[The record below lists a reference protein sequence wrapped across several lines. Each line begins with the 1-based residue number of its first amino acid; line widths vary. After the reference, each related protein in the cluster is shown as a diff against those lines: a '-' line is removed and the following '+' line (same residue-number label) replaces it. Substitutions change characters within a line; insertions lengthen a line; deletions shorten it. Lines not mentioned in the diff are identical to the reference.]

1 MLHWAPSPVGQLRD
15 AATSLITAGTDAQS
29 GICCALVLSCAAV
42 TQSSFVDTSCA
53 SCCVSPPPSL
63 LHLQALTA
71 AAEGKFHVVKAGWI
85 FFFLHHGTER
95 RHSAC
100 GAAARQYGVRLQP
113 VRRGA
118 TAGTERAP
126 PRGWNSSHSGDQGA
140 SAVETKSFS
149 TAKVRIFLQL
159 TIFIFS
165 GSSPLLSLSRTR
177 LAALLR
183 ARWTGVGHLTW
194 WESQPVS

>member
-53 SCCVSPPPSL
+53 SCCVPPPPPSL

-85 FFFLHHGTER
+85 FFAPRHRAEAFCVWRSSATVRCPITTRAPWSHR
-95 RHSAC
+95 RHR
-100 GAAARQYGVRLQP
+100 AR
-113 VRRGA
+113 
-118 TAGTERAP
+118 
-126 PRGWNSSHSGDQGA
+126 SSSGL
-140 SAVETKSFS
+140 K
-149 TAKVRIFLQL
+149 QL
-159 TIFIFS
+159 TQW
-165 GSSPLLSLSRTR
+165 GPRSLSSRNKEFF
-177 LAALLR
+177 
-183 ARWTGVGHLTW
+183 H
-194 WESQPVS
+194 S